1 MATHATIPVDHDTKA
16 RFIRHVAA
24 QQARSGRRVT
34 HSAAINHLLDLVDR
48 VAAELPSGY
57 PEPPHGTD

>member
-24 QQARSGRRVT
+24 QQAQSGRRVT
-34 HSAAINHLLDLVDR
+34 HSTAINRLLDLL
-48 VAAELPSGY
+48 ELVEAGVPD
-57 PEPPHGTD
+57 GTDAE